1 MHLVSWS
8 RRSAGLCMS
17 RKFLAMAKL
26 DAPCMFQVTIFAVS
40 WSFLPG
46 HTFWLLGRA
55 RFFVASWSCLK
66 SNAPDMVG
74 FLYGLESE
82 R

>member
-8 RRSAGLCMS
+8 RRSAGFYIS
-17 RKFLAMAKL
+17 RKFLAMEKL
-26 DAPCMFQVTIFAVS
+26 DAPCMFQVTIFAVL

-46 HTFWLLGRA
+46 RIFWLLGRA
-55 RFFVASWSCLK
+55 RFFVASRSSLK
-66 SNAPDMVG
+66 SDAPDSVG
-74 FLYGLESE
+74 ILYGLESE